1 MASAG
6 GPGGGHDLDAERDR
20 CERWFVH
27 QGLPH
32 LIHDYSASTDVLT
45 RAAPFLGLVVL
56 LEFSLVFGDR
66 WRGWAQAGVFAL
78 GLALAAVVVTL
89 VNQLRGRRWWQLP
102 DRIGLWEILA
112 YLGLPAVFTG
122 LGTTGSVVADAGF
135 MVVVNLVV
143 LGAAYVVT
151 SWGLVPMVR
160 WSLGQ
165 LGRQVGQMM
174 TLLAKSLPILLVFSA
189 FIFLNAEMWQVAHD
203 FTLPYFGMVAA
214 LLVAVGT
221 LFVTISVRR
230 LAVDLARFSAWSD
243 VRPRCANTPVWS
255 LVPDDSAAPPDSPP
269 LSRSARFNVSLLLF
283 VAQSIQIILVA
294 LIVTL
299 FYMLF
304 GVFTVREETLLDWT
318 TLSQLT
324 WAESWAVRMPLWGED
339 LLFTRPLVLV
349 SAFIGLFSGL
359 QFAVSVVLDAGYRSE
374 FAEDMTKEL
383 REALAVRAVYH
394 RVLVEDKA

>member
-1 MASAG
+1 MGSADASR
-6 GPGGGHDLDAERDR
+6 GHDSLAERDR
-20 CERWFVH
+20 CERWFVRR
-27 QGLPH
+27 GLPH

-45 RAAPFLGLVVL
+45 RAVPFLAFVVFM
-56 LEFSLVFGDR
+56 EFFLVFGDR
-66 WRGWAQAGVFAL
+66 WTGWAQAGVFSL
-78 GLALAAVVVTL
+78 GLAVAVAAVAL
-89 VNQLRGRRWWQLP
+89 VNRLRGRRLWQLP
-102 DRIGLWEILA
+102 DRVGLWEILA
-112 YLGLPAVFTG
+112 YFALPAVFAG
-122 LGTTGSVVADAGF
+122 LGATGSVASDAGF
-135 MVVVNLVV
+135 FAVVNVVV
-143 LGAAYVVT
+143 LGATYLVT

-165 LGRQVGQMM
+165 LGRQIGQVM
-174 TLLAKSLPILLVFSA
+174 TLLAKSLPLLLLFSA
-189 FIFLNAEMWQVAHD
+189 FIFLNAEVWQVAHD

-243 VRPRCANTPVWS
+243 VRPRCAGTPVEP
-255 LVPDDSAAPPDSPP
+255 LVPSDSEEPPDSPP
-269 LSRSARFNVSLLLF
+269 LSRVARLNVSLLLF
-283 VAQSIQIILVA
+283 VAQAIQIALVA
-294 LIVTL
+294 VIVTA
-299 FYMLF
+299 FYVLF

-324 WAESWAVRMPLWGED
+324 WADSWAVRIPLWGEE
-339 LLFTRPLVLV
+339 LLFNRQLVLV

-374 FAEDMTKEL
+374 FAEDMTEEL

-394 RVLVEDKA
+394 RVLVDGEA